1 MVSKS
6 DAAIVRSLLRK
17 TQAIVGQL
25 VIAASTDPYALATK
39 QMADRLRHID
49 AYTTVAIRYMMEEQS
64 S

>member
-1 MVSKS
+1 MVTKS

-25 VIAASTDPYALATK
+25 VLAASTDPYSLATK
-39 QMADRLRHID
+39 ETADRLRHID
-49 AYTTVAIRYMMEEQS
+49 AYTTVAIRYMMDSES

>member
-25 VIAASTDPYALATK
+25 VVAASTDPYSLATK
-39 QMADRLRHID
+39 ETANRLRHID